1 MAAKALRTIT
11 ERGPKEV
18 GDMPFRRIAVPL
30 DGSELAERALP
41 FARSL
46 AQLVGGNLILARVA
60 DGRGRFGDR
69 IEAQIEAAAEAEAY
83 LERLMDGRRAGYVV
97 ERSLPYGDPATEIAR
112 LAGERSADL
121 IVMSTHGRSGLGR
134 ALLGSVADTLVRRT
148 QLPLLLVR
156 AGLPLDRWEH
166 GLRRILVPLDGSGL
180 AEAALPRVAALAR
193 ASGARV
199 TLLQVV
205 GPPAPELRPSEVAG
219 LPEDDEALAERARR
233 YLAGAAARL
242 SEQGVGVETEVTFG
256 WPAERIGAAAAE
268 GHADLI
274 AMSTHARG
282 GLDRLIVG
290 SVADQVLRRA
300 EVPVLLVR
308 GV

>member
-1 MAAKALRTIT
+1 MTTRLIQSAGRQAA
-11 ERGPKEV
+11 RGGGPV
-18 GDMPFRRIAVPL
+18 PFRRILVPL

-46 AQLVGGNLILARVA
+46 AHLVGGNLILARVA
-60 DGRGRFGDR
+60 DGRRPFGDPVG
-69 IEAQIEAAAEAEAY
+69 AQIKAAAEAEAY
-83 LERLMDGRRAGYVV
+83 LERLADGQRAGYVA
-97 ERSLPYGDPATEIAR
+97 ERSLPYGDPATEIAK

-148 QLPLLLVR
+148 ALPLLLVR

-166 GLRRILVPLDGSGL
+166 GLRRILVPLDGSEL
-180 AEAALPRVAALAR
+180 AEAALPRVAALAQ

-205 GPPAPELRPSEVAG
+205 GPPTPELQPYEVAV
-219 LPEDDEALAERARR
+219 LPEDDEALAEQARR

-242 SEQGVGVETEVTFG
+242 SERGVGVESEVAFG

-268 GHADLI
+268 HHADLI
-274 AMSTHARG
+274 AMSTHGRG

-290 SVADQVLRRA
+290 SVADRVLRRA

-308 GV
+308 GA

>member
-1 MAAKALRTIT
+1 MIAKPTRTIA
-11 ERGPKEV
+11 ERAPEEV
-18 GDMPFRRIAVPL
+18 GEIPFKRILVPL

-46 AQLVGGNLILARVA
+46 AHLVGGNLILARVA
-60 DGRGRFGDR
+60 DGRRPFGDPV
-69 IEAQIEAAAEAEAY
+69 EAQIEAEAY
-83 LERLMDGRRAGYVV
+83 LERLADGRQAGCVA

-112 LAGERSADL
+112 LAGERSVDL
-121 IVMSTHGRSGLGR
+121 IVMSTHGRDGLGR
-134 ALLGSVADTLVRRT
+134 ALRGSVADTLVRTT

-156 AGLPLDRWEH
+156 AGLPLARWEH
-166 GLRRILVPLDGSGL
+166 GLRRILVPLDGSEL

-242 SEQGVGVETEVTFG
+242 SEQGVGVETEVAFG